1 MYAFLLTPY
10 VFANNFASAKDLV
23 VSKTS
28 NMRKIIL
35 AILCFQFAYIVS
47 TAQTTKPAKCIAGV
61 WQLVEFVD
69 LDYTT
74 DTWIYRYGK
83 KYSMSINDY
92 KTKNSFNNFGT
103 DTFEAVKGKRHHVEG
118 GTIPWHADTKLP
130 HQIRLKAYTSIGL
143 YPNNAF

>member
-1 MYAFLLTPY
+1 
-10 VFANNFASAKDLV
+10 
-23 VSKTS
+23 
-28 NMRKIIL
+28 MRKVL
-35 AILCFQFAYIVS
+35 LMLVSSPFIVHA
-47 TAQTTKPAKCIAGV
+47 THAQTTKPAKCIAGV

-69 LDYTT
+69 LDYAT

-92 KTKNSFNNFGT
+92 DTKNSFNYFGT
-103 DTFEAVKGKRHHVEG
+103 DTFEAVNGGRQHVEG